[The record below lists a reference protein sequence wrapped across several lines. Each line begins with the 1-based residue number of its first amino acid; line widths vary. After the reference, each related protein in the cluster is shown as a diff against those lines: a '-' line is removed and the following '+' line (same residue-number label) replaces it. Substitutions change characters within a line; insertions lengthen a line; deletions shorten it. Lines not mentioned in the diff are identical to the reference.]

1 SSTATGRRMRRSVVS
16 TPKWLATTKISTIW
30 QLLCARSRS
39 AESAAIWTTRN
50 SSMRHRKAGRKLGR
64 NPSQRQALFRQ
75 LAISMI
81 LHERITTTEAKA
93 KDLRPV
99 IEKLVT
105 IAREDS
111 SANRHLIMSK
121 IDNPLATT
129 KLFEVIAPRYESTN
143 GGYTRISKL
152 EPRRGDAA
160 KM

>member
-1 SSTATGRRMRRSVVS
+1 
-16 TPKWLATTKISTIW
+16 
-30 QLLCARSRS
+30 
-39 AESAAIWTTRN
+39 
-50 SSMRHRKAGRKLGR
+50 
-64 NPSQRQALFRQ
+64 
-75 LAISMI
+75 MI

-111 SANRHLIMSK
+111 SANRHLIMRK

-129 KLFEVIAPRYESTN
+129 KLFEVIAPRYEATN

-160 KM
+160 KMALIEFVE